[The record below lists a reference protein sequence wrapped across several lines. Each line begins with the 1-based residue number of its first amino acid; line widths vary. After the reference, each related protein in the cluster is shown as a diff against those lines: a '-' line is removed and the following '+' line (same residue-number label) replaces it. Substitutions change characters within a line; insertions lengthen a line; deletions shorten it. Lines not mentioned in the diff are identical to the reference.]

1 VTSMIGDLTG
11 LVAVLSIFVGIPWML
26 FHFITRWKQMRSLSG
41 EDENLMD
48 DMNET
53 ARRLEQRVQTIE
65 RILDAENPDWRKGN

>member
-1 VTSMIGDLTG
+1 VTSMIGELTG
-11 LVAVLSIFVGIPWML
+11 LIAVVSIFVGIPWML

-48 DMNET
+48 DMNDT
-53 ARRLEQRVQTIE
+53 ARKLEQRVQTIE